1 MPHRASLYGSPVGAV
16 FLLRSHANEFQS
28 VARRRCLVHRLRRG
42 QRSGRAEIVFDR
54 NRRPHWQAQDFP
66 TTRNSA
72 RQRLGFR
79 VPAVPVHSRR
89 KMMAR
94 LIGTAAIWVIRRCS
108 RSSTNA
114 MPAKIVV
121 VQINPVY
128 RPNVPQSA
136 RDIQKRSRNCVHSR
150 FCGKSSITR
159 TSSGSGPRRARARDL

>member
-1 MPHRASLYGSPVGAV
+1 MSRRASLYGSPVAAA
-16 FLLRSHANEFQS
+16 FPLRSQAAEFQS
-28 VARRRCLVHRLRRG
+28 AARRRCLVHRLRRG

-72 RQRLGFR
+72 RQRLGLR
-79 VPAVPVHSRR
+79 VPAVPVHSRG

-114 MPAKIVV
+114 MPAKLSWSRSTRFIARMFR
-121 VQINPVY
+121 N
-128 RPNVPQSA
+128 RPGTS
-136 RDIQKRSRNCVHSR
+136 RSGQGTA
-150 FCGKSSITR
+150 FTR
-159 TSSGSGPRRARARDL
+159 VSVGNHPLREPRAGAVPRRTRARHL